1 MVREFTWRPDV
12 LTAQQVAHRVL
23 SVQFGDGY
31 EQIAGDGI
39 NTRREAWE
47 LTFTKNGAVIDQVK
61 AFIDEHG
68 GYMPFEWVNSDGV
81 RKRYRASGYSE
92 ARQSSSGGSNVKV
105 LTVTFT
111 EVF

>member
-1 MVREFTWRPDV
+1 MAKEFTWRPDV
-12 LTAQQVAHRVL
+12 LTAQQVQFRTIG
-23 SVQFGDGY
+23 VQFGDGY
-31 EQIAGDGI
+31 EQVAGDGI
-39 NTRREAWE
+39 NTRRESWE
-47 LTFTKNGAVIDQVK
+47 LSFTKSGAVIDAVK

-68 GYMPFEWVNSDGV
+68 GYMPFEWINSGGV
-81 RKRYRASGYSE
+81 RKLYRASGYSE